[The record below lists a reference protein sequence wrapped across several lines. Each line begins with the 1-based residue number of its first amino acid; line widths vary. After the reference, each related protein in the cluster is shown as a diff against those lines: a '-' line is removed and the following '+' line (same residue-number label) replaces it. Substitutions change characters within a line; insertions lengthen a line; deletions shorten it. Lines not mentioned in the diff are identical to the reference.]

1 MTNTNLLRFFLSMK
15 IFTKIQVN
23 DIFSH
28 NDDNSHIHKGLNPKS
43 VNYNGDVVSI
53 RQMTLKKAKCLNS
66 HLSDIYLSQ
75 DMNSEMVNGAGR
87 FLKTQSTT
95 YLVPD
100 VCSHIL
106 IIIRAFY
113 NSDARENS
121 SLENFYVVYVLL
133 LSIVHCNQS
142 KDAKTD

>member
-1 MTNTNLLRFFLSMK
+1 MSEQSPKWYLPELGYEFRNGERGGK
-15 IFTKIQVN
+15 IFK
-23 DIFSH
+23 D
-28 NDDNSHIHKGLNPKS
+28 
-43 VNYNGDVVSI
+43 
-53 RQMTLKKAKCLNS
+53 A
-66 HLSDIYLSQ
+66 IYYYLP
-75 DMNSEMVNGAGR
+75 G
-87 FLKTQSTT
+87 T
-95 YLVPD
+95 YVPD

-133 LSIVHCNQS
+133 LSIVHCNQL